1 MSKVKADEEQRL
13 KEEYTLGYAMIAFSG
28 DKRVI
33 SPHTDKLV
41 EAMSYDDFLAD
52 RKTQDAVI
60 RNVEI
65 IGEAARSLPADFT
78 ERHEDIPWSDII
90 GMRNILVH
98 QYFGILPDVVW
109 DVIKNELPTLRSQI
123 AEL

>member
-1 MSKVKADEEQRL
+1 MSRHSSLRVLDILDAIDR
-13 KEEYTLGYAMIAFSG
+13 IASYIEG
-28 DKRVI
+28 
-33 SPHTDKLV
+33 
-41 EAMSYDDFLAD
+41 MSYEGFLAD

-123 AEL
+123 ARL